1 MVDDDGR
8 RWLWTMTVEDD
19 VKTVWPLHAS
29 MEQAQHRVPF
39 AYNGETA
46 RHIVRR

>member
-1 MVDDDGR
+1 MMIVD
-8 RWLWTMTVEDD
+8 DD
-19 VKTVWPLHAS
+19 VKTVWPLRAS

-39 AYNGETA
+39 THNGETA